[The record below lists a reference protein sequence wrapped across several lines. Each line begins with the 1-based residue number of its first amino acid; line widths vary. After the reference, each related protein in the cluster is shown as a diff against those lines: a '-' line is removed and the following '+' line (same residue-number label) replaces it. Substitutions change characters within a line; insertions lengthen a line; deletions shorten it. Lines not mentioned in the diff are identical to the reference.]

1 MNYVFNVLLLMVT
14 VLLFMEPLLGV
25 WYCTKYITYVI
36 LFNSLDSFRSKEA
49 KVELELRSSGC
60 KACIHPIV
68 SGLFF

>member
-1 MNYVFNVLLLMVT
+1 MVGRGGILPA
-14 VLLFMEPLLGV
+14 VAAAGAGV
-25 WYCTKYITYVI
+25 RAGDGV
-36 LFNSLDSFRSKEA
+36 NSLDSFRSKEA